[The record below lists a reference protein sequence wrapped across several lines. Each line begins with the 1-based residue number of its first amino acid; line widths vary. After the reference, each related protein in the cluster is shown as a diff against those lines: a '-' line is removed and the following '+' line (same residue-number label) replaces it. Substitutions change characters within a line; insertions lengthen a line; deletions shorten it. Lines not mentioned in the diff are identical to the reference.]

1 MQRHVGLPRPP
12 YGEVDDLLFC
22 WEAHRIALGGCD
34 MLLLAIA
41 CMQPGEWRDWERSA
55 VSALRASLAA
65 CGFAEGSI
73 DAYLFFGG
81 IPVVTRTH
89 GRRPVAFMNV
99 LVDKLLPLALP
110 LPSDEGEPF
119 PHELCRLANERMACK
134 AAREACFRSDDD
146 ASTRIAGA
154 MPPRPPS
161 FETDGPDSETDRFGR
176 QCGGLLARPIRRP
189 CYHDRRQKGRA

>member
-34 MLLLAIA
+34 MLRLANASNRFAAFA
-41 CMQPGEWRDWERSA
+41 CMQLGEWRDWERSA
-55 VSALRASLAA
+55 VLALRASLAA

-110 LPSDEGEPF
+110 LPSAGVCEAVLP
-119 PHELCRLANERMACK
+119 RLANEHMACK
-134 AAREACFRSDDD
+134 AAGFEG
-146 ASTRIAGA
+146 IG
-154 MPPRPPS
+154 RPA
-161 FETDGPDSETDRFGR
+161 ERFAAD
-176 QCGGLLARPIRRP
+176 LARLGI
-189 CYHDRRQKGRA
+189 GRAR

>member
-1 MQRHVGLPRPP
+1 MEFGITIPMQRHVGLPRPP

-34 MLLLAIA
+34 MLLLANASTRFAAFA

-119 PHELCRLANERMACK
+119 PHELCRLANEHMACK
-134 AAREACFRSDDD
+134 AA
-146 ASTRIAGA
+146 G
-154 MPPRPPS
+154 
-161 FETDGPDSETDRFGR
+161 FEGIGLPAERFAAD
-176 QCGGLLARPIRRP
+176 LARLGI
-189 CYHDRRQKGRA
+189 GRAR

>member
-34 MLLLAIA
+34 MLLLANASNRFAAFA

-73 DAYLFFGG
+73 DAYCSSAG
-81 IPVVTRTH
+81 
-89 GRRPVAFMNV
+89 
-99 LVDKLLPLALP
+99 
-110 LPSDEGEPF
+110 
-119 PHELCRLANERMACK
+119 
-134 AAREACFRSDDD
+134 FRS
-146 ASTRIAGA
+146 
-154 MPPRPPS
+154 
-161 FETDGPDSETDRFGR
+161 
-176 QCGGLLARPIRRP
+176 
-189 CYHDRRQKGRA
+189 

>member
-1 MQRHVGLPRPP
+1 MEFGITIPMQRHVGLPRPP

-34 MLLLAIA
+34 MLLLANASNRFAAFA
-41 CMQPGEWRDWERSA
+41 CMQLGEWRDWERSA
-55 VSALRASLAA
+55 VLALRASLAA

-119 PHELCRLANERMACK
+119 PHELCRLANEHMACK
-134 AAREACFRSDDD
+134 AAGFE
-146 ASTRIAGA
+146 RIG
-154 MPPRPPS
+154 RPA
-161 FETDGPDSETDRFGR
+161 ERFAAD
-176 QCGGLLARPIRRP
+176 LARLGI
-189 CYHDRRQKGRA
+189 GRAR

>member
-34 MLLLAIA
+34 MLLLANASNRFAAFA

-55 VSALRASLAA
+55 VLALRASLAA

-99 LVDKLLPLALP
+99 LVDKLLPLALRGYRP
-110 LPSDEGEPF
+110 AGRALRGRP
-119 PHELCRLANERMACK
+119 R
-134 AAREACFRSDDD
+134 
-146 ASTRIAGA
+146 ASGNRAGA
-154 MPPRPPS
+154 I
-161 FETDGPDSETDRFGR
+161 GV
-176 QCGGLLARPIRRP
+176 P
-189 CYHDRRQKGRA
+189 CCRASSP